1 MGLPTEGKNSIHPTA
16 GDAVQ
21 KNVPTCFLNE
31 RVHVVFRRVEAAGGD
46 MAVVVD
52 GNGVVLGRLRQESFV
67 QHPEAIVGDVMEDGP
82 TTIRPNTKLA
92 DIIPRMQAKNV
103 NSIVVTTAD
112 GRLTGILYRKDG
124 EALLAY
130 QTNQQ
135 QE

>member
-1 MGLPTEGKNSIHPTA
+1 MGLPIEGKNSAYPTA

-21 KNVPTCFLNE
+21 RNVPTCFLNE
-31 RVHVVFRRVEAAGGD
+31 RVSVVSRRVETAGGD

-52 GNGVVLGRLRQESFV
+52 GNGVVLGRLRQKSFA
-67 QHPEAIVGDVMEDGP
+67 QHPEVIVEDVMEDGP
-82 TTIRPNTKLA
+82 TTIRPDTKLA

-103 NSIVVTTAD
+103 NHIIVTTAN
-112 GRLTGILYRKDG
+112 GRLTGILSRADG
-124 EALLAY
+124 ETLLAY